1 MKKKLH
7 KSAFWYLN
15 VTRGRDK
22 YTLPK
27 GTGGSGEALT
37 ETNRNQVAQ
46 KLEESGMKVISHVAS
61 PICLYLVVQKW
72 SFLWRIHF
80 LLPIGMV
87 VAVLAVG
94 MVLTVTV
101 EDRKK
106 ARIDRVFG
114 EKCDQY
120 DREQRLKGD

>member
-1 MKKKLH
+1 
-7 KSAFWYLN
+7 
-15 VTRGRDK
+15 
-22 YTLPK
+22 
-27 GTGGSGEALT
+27 
-37 ETNRNQVAQ
+37 
-46 KLEESGMKVISHVAS
+46 MKVISHVAS
-61 PICLYLVVQKW
+61 LICLYLVVQKW

-94 MVLTVTV
+94 MVLIVTV

-114 EKCDQY
+114 ETCDQY